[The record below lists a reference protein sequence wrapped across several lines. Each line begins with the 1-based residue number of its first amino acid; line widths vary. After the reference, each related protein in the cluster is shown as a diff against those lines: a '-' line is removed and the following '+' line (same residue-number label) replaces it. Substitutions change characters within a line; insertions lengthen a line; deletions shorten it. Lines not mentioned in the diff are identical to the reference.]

1 MLSKRMEETF
11 NQQINYEFFSEY
23 YYMAMAAYCESID
36 LPGFA
41 SWMMAQA
48 LEEHE
53 HALRFY
59 RYLLD
64 RDAKPT
70 FAAIDAPQIEYDSIL
85 DMFEH
90 VLEHEKF
97 VTQKITEL
105 YKIALEENDFPSQVE
120 LQWFIKE
127 QVEEEKTAKDI
138 IQQLRWVGDK
148 STALFMLDQKMAER
162 GSALNSPTATE

>member
-1 MLSKRMEETF
+1 MLSKRMEGTF
-11 NQQINYEFFSEY
+11 NKQINYEFFSEY
-23 YYMAMAAYCESID
+23 YYMGMSAYCERID

-41 SWMMAQA
+41 AWMMAQA
-48 LEEHE
+48 LEEHV

-64 RDAKPT
+64 RDATPT
-70 FAAIDAPQIEYDSIL
+70 FAKIDEPQTEFKSVL

-97 VTQKITEL
+97 VTQKITDL

-148 STALFMLDQKMAER
+148 ATALFMLDQKMAQR
-162 GSALNSPTATE
+162 GAAVTAPVE

>member
-1 MLSKRMEETF
+1 MMTPKMEQAF
-11 NQQINYEFFSEY
+11 NKQINFEFFSEY
-23 YYMAMAAYCESID
+23 YYMAMSAYCESID

-41 SWMMAQA
+41 SWMMAQGQ
-48 LEEHE
+48 EEHA

-59 RYLLD
+59 QFMLD
-64 RDAKPT
+64 RDARPS
-70 FAAIDAPQIEYDSIL
+70 FASIEEPKDTYDSVL

-97 VTQKITEL
+97 VTKNISDL
-105 YKIALEENDFPSQVE
+105 YKLALEEGDYPSQIE
-120 LQWFIKE
+120 LQWFITE

-138 IQQLRWVGDK
+138 IQQLRWIGDK

-162 GSALNSPTATE
+162 STVAAAPVE